1 MQDRTTGQA
10 MNDHDKYGVSTGKK
24 LSLVFVAIL
33 AFIGVINLLPIEKP
47 FFLADDSRIKAG
59 RLLAEGKCEQGYAI
73 YEKRAADGRYDVS
86 WQTVGRLKYRG
97 ACGGQD
103 LPGAIA
109 AYRQAAREGY
119 CNANFQLAGIALLH
133 PKVPGVSQVSPAN
146 NLFSA
151 AMCAFYMKDEE
162 TIPLFFESRSLPSA
176 FELLRPLF
184 LEALERRRNFKSLAQ
199 DEQKRIVKALVNG
212 DGYDANPDAKP

>member
-1 MQDRTTGQA
+1 MR
-10 MNDHDKYGVSTGKK
+10 DHDKYGVSTGKK
-24 LSLVFVAIL
+24 LSLVFITIL
-33 AFIGVINLLPIEKP
+33 AFIGLINLLPIEKP
-47 FFLADDSRIKAG
+47 FFLADDSAIRAH
-59 RLLAEGKCEQGYAI
+59 RLLADGKCEEGYAI

-119 CNANFQLAGIALLH
+119 CNANFRLAGIAHTH
-133 PKVPGVSQVSPAN
+133 PEVPGITQVSSAN

-151 AMCAFYMKDEE
+151 VMCAFYMEDEE
-162 TIPLFFESRSLPSA
+162 TIRLFFESRSLPPA
-176 FELLRPLF
+176 FEQLRPLF
-184 LEALERRRNFKSLAQ
+184 LEALERRREFKSLAQ
-199 DEQKRIVKALVNG
+199 DEQEKVVAALVNG
-212 DGYDANPDAKP
+212 DGYDANPDTKPLSYRP